1 LATESTAVKAPPTEV
16 KPEKG
21 LTPKAFT
28 VGIVISALIT
38 IPLIYWRRYQ
48 WARMFLRRMNALGQ
62 VYTLM
67 LELVFIIAILQMA
80 SKAFKFNR
88 KELTVVYAMLAVATA
103 IPWAVGCQTFSIV
116 YSGYMGGRTVLLPV
130 IPDFWT
136 PKDPFILSKL
146 WSGNIAFDVGVWAPS
161 IMTWTVAYYLF
172 FFFAYAIGLIL
183 RKPFLE
189 VEKLPFPMRQPISWM
204 IDNTATP
211 ASGEPTANKF
221 RAKLLSKKALAFWI
235 AFIIG
240 FFANWYYSPT
250 GGGGQGLG
258 MEVLIPGWPEPE
270 PYLRYTYLSG
280 KLPYP
285 YTNIVMAWDI
295 DAFGIGMYFLF
306 PLDILLT
313 AFIWHVVGYI
323 IYPIL
328 AVMTGIVP
336 ARPGAGEWSAIGIG
350 TTPPFMPLQI
360 GDRGAYVGIALFALF
375 MGRKEIAASF
385 RAFLKGPTK
394 EELASEPVS
403 YRTSWSILI
412 VTLVG
417 LTLFL
422 TVSGANILLALF
434 TVLLIGFVQ
443 IWMARV
449 RAEAWPGYSNAWATH
464 TGDYFGSWITG
475 FGQLVGAFPADG
487 VKLSAEAQRGLY
499 VTAGF
504 AGLSYVKSLWSPSF
518 ACIETFAVA
527 QETKTSLKEIF
538 LATIPVVLIVMPL
551 TFTFL
556 TMNLT
561 TFGVQHFVGD
571 WWTGSEF
578 PQINDFIIPRFSGL
592 SPYGGGN
599 AGWFTGYTI
608 VGIILAFGMG
618 LARMTLPW
626 FPLNPIGLV
635 MMNVSFYGFLYV
647 IIAYFSKLV
656 ILKVGGSELYQNTAL
671 PIAFGLMVGGFTGFY
686 PIRALVHFLLW
697 R

>member
-1 LATESTAVKAPPTEV
+1 MATESTATTTEV

-21 LTPKAFT
+21 LTPKAFI

-38 IPLIYWRRYQ
+38 IPLFYWMRYQ
-48 WARMFLRRMNALGQ
+48 WSRMFIRRLSTIGYG
-62 VYTLM
+62 YTLM
-67 LELVFIIAILQMA
+67 LELVFIIALLQMV

-88 KELTVVYAMLAVATA
+88 KELTVIYAMLAVSTA
-103 IPWAVGCQTFSIV
+103 IPFAVGIQTFSIV

-146 WSGNIAFDVGVWAPS
+146 WSGNIPFDFGVWAPS

-204 IDNTATP
+204 IDNTTTP

-221 RAKLLSKKALAFWI
+221 RARLLSKKALTFWI

-250 GGGGQGLG
+250 GGGGQGQGLDRFFP
-258 MEVLIPGWPEPE
+258 IISE
-270 PYLRYTYLSG
+270 PYLAYTYLSG

-285 YTNIVMAWDI
+285 YTNMVIAWDI
-295 DAFGIGMYFLF
+295 DAIGIGMYFLF

-313 AFIWHVVGYI
+313 AFIWYVIGYL
-323 IYPIL
+323 IYPTI

-385 RAFLKGPTK
+385 KAFLKGPTK
-394 EELASEPVS
+394 EELETEPVS
-403 YRTSWSILI
+403 YRISWSILI

-434 TVLLIGFVQ
+434 TVLLIGLVQ

-449 RAEAWPGYSNAWATH
+449 RAEAWPGFSNAWGAH

-475 FGQLVGAFPADG
+475 FGQVVGAFPADG

-504 AGLSYVKSLWSPSF
+504 AGLSYLKSLWSPTF
-518 ACIETFAVA
+518 AGIEAFAVA

-538 LATIPVVLIVMPL
+538 LATIPVVLIVFPL

-556 TMNLT
+556 SMHLAA
-561 TFGVQHFVGD
+561 FGASRFTGD
-571 WWTGSEF
+571 WWSGSEF
-578 PQINDFIIPRFSGL
+578 PQINDFIIPRFNGL

-618 LARMTLPW
+618 IARMTLPW

-647 IIAYFSKLV
+647 VIAYFSKLV

-671 PIAFGLMVGGFTGFY
+671 PIAIGLMVGGFTGFY
-686 PIRALVHFLLW
+686 PIRSLVNFLLGI
-697 R
+697 